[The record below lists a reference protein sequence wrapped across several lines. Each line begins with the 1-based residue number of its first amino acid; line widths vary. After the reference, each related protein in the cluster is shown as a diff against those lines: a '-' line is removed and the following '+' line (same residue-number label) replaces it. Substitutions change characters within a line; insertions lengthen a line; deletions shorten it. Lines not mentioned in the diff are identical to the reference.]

1 MGEIS
6 GTYSLFEG
14 VLRLIKPN
22 FNGTIWRKIPMEAL
36 YSIPFW
42 FGVFLINLAAIF
54 SCFMLK
60 YSVFLINKFL
70 LAVISIDVSFQSI
83 FLTVFVFTV
92 SVKYRSESFLL
103 GMLIKMRVV

>member
-1 MGEIS
+1 MVKITEGRVMFFLDLKYQTLIIHN
-6 GTYSLFEG
+6 LFEG

-60 YSVFLINKFL
+60 YSVF
-70 LAVISIDVSFQSI
+70 
-83 FLTVFVFTV
+83 
-92 SVKYRSESFLL
+92 
-103 GMLIKMRVV
+103 